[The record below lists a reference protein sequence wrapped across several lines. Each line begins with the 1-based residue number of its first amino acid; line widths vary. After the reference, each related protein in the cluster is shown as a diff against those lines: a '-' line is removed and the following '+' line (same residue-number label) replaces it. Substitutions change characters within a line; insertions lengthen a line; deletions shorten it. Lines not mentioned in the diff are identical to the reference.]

1 MNKMELLA
9 PAGNFES
16 LYAAINAGC
25 DAVYLGLDDFN
36 ARIKAENFNTTNI
49 YDVVRYAHLRDVKV
63 YVTLNIIIKDDEYS
77 SLLRMIKETIKA
89 NVDAYIIQDLGV
101 ASFLKSHF
109 PNICLH
115 ASTQMG
121 IHNVQG
127 AQVAKELGFTRIV
140 LSRETKLED
149 IKEIK
154 EKTNLEIEYFIQGA
168 LCVSF
173 SGNCYLSSF
182 KTLNSGNRGRCQ
194 QLCRL
199 KYQAFNGDTFIN
211 SGYLISPRDLS
222 LIKNISLLKEAGV
235 DSLKIEGRLRRKGYV
250 ATTVSTYRKVLDIFE
265 NENINKN
272 ISYDE
277 EILKLKK
284 VFSRGDFLYDA
295 YLKDENTS
303 NVINKDVQ
311 NHLGIKVGK
320 SISCKQFKDIYE
332 IEVYSTH
339 PLVKGDGLKFFKD
352 GKEVASLG
360 VGNVI
365 NLPTGNYKIFS
376 KNKVPNGTDMYLTLD
391 YALEESNLN
400 LVKKLPI
407 DIYCYAYSSS
417 PLVVTIN
424 YKDLSITTYSSY
436 IIQEASNAPVSKE
449 NIKEQLNK
457 LSDTSFVSNIIEVEC
472 DNCFIPKS
480 IINETRRNAI
490 KELEDLMLSKY
501 ENNIE
506 EVDTNPL
513 YSYETYH
520 KDMVIVNEHIKLNTL
535 KKFDLND
542 KLIVFSFS
550 NYSQA
555 KTYIEYI
562 KSEYSNNDFAINMPI
577 IITNKDLN
585 IIDELIKKY
594 DLIVIANNIGHLS
607 YIKTNKVIAGLGL
620 NICSTRT
627 RDFYLSLGCVNII
640 WSLEAPKLLTLM
652 DYNNYYYAIGYN
664 TLMNFAHCPYKV
676 NYGNTC
682 NKCSFNDNLLYQ
694 DDNHNKMAIRRIK
707 MHYCYFELLNSHLI
721 NSYNDI
727 NGRTIVDLR
736 NMNEETINNVSL
748 LLNGEDVELSNK
760 ETKGSNVKEIK

>member
-250 ATTVSTYRKVLDIFE
+250 ATTVSTYRKVLDIFK
-265 NENINKN
+265 NENINMN

-277 EILKLKK
+277 EILKYAPEIFNVTYKITTDRGITHELVRHKEMSFMQESTRYCNYSKNRYGNSINVIDPNFDNFEQSMEWADAMADAEAHYMEMLNYGASPQMARSVLPTSTKADIYVSGTLDMWIGDSFEINTPKLKTTENK
-284 VFSRGDFLYDA
+284 GFLPLRNSKYAHPQIIPIAQMIEDDLYD
-295 YLKDENTS
+295 
-303 NVINKDVQ
+303 
-311 NHLGIKVGK
+311 
-320 SISCKQFKDIYE
+320 
-332 IEVYSTH
+332 
-339 PLVKGDGLKFFKD
+339 
-352 GKEVASLG
+352 
-360 VGNVI
+360 
-365 NLPTGNYKIFS
+365 NYA
-376 KNKVPNGTDMYLTLD
+376 T
-391 YALEESNLN
+391 
-400 LVKKLPI
+400 PI
-407 DIYCYAYSSS
+407 A
-417 PLVVTIN
+417 
-424 YKDLSITTYSSY
+424 
-436 IIQEASNAPVSKE
+436 
-449 NIKEQLNK
+449 NIKN
-457 LSDTSFVSNIIEVEC
+457 T
-472 DNCFIPKS
+472 
-480 IINETRRNAI
+480 
-490 KELEDLMLSKY
+490 KELC
-501 ENNIE
+501 
-506 EVDTNPL
+506 
-513 YSYETYH
+513 
-520 KDMVIVNEHIKLNTL
+520 
-535 KKFDLND
+535 KK
-542 KLIVFSFS
+542 
-550 NYSQA
+550 
-555 KTYIEYI
+555 
-562 KSEYSNNDFAINMPI
+562 
-577 IITNKDLN
+577 
-585 IIDELIKKY
+585 
-594 DLIVIANNIGHLS
+594 
-607 YIKTNKVIAGLGL
+607 
-620 NICSTRT
+620 
-627 RDFYLSLGCVNII
+627 
-640 WSLEAPKLLTLM
+640 
-652 DYNNYYYAIGYN
+652 
-664 TLMNFAHCPYKV
+664 
-676 NYGNTC
+676 
-682 NKCSFNDNLLYQ
+682 
-694 DDNHNKMAIRRIK
+694 
-707 MHYCYFELLNSHLI
+707 I
-721 NSYNDI
+721 NS
-727 NGRTIVDLR
+727 
-736 NMNEETINNVSL
+736 SQ
-748 LLNGEDVELSNK
+748 K
-760 ETKGSNVKEIK
+760 